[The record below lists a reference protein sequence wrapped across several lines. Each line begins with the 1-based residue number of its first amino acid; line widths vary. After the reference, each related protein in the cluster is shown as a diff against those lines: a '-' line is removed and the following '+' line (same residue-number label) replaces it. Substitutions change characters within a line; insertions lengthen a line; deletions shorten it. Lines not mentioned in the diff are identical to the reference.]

1 MRRMI
6 VGMAVVMAMVFGVGG
21 APPARAA
28 SGYLVQCGWGLAAIG
43 ANAFYMPA
51 KLVYAT
57 LGGLTGGFAYLLT
70 VGNGDAA
77 QGILS
82 PAIGGTYV
90 LSAEMLQ
97 GDEPIFFSGE
107 SFE

>member
-1 MRRMI
+1 M
-6 VGMAVVMAMVFGVGG
+6 
-21 APPARAA
+21 
-28 SGYLVQCGWGLAAIG
+28 
-43 ANAFYMPA
+43 FYIPA

-57 LGGLTGGFAYLLT
+57 LGGLTGGIAYLLT

-82 PAIGGTYV
+82 PSIGGTYV

-97 GDEPIFFSGE
+97 GDQPILFSGE